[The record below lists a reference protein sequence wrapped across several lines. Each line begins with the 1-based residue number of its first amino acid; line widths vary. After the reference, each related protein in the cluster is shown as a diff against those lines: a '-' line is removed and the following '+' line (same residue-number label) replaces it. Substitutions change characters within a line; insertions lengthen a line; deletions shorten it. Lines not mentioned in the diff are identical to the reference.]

1 MIELTRCGAPDNDR
15 YLPAVMTQGDA
26 STYQTMIDNSTMQK
40 RSQQMVDRAFG
51 SAQSGTTQNGRQQG
65 MAPSAVQGGAPP
77 AAPDAVMGAQQIA
90 PGLGPLPAAPN
101 GMSVAEQILH
111 SSWKSLMAR
120 NVGRSVIVSFLI
132 GTQNTIVTHGI
143 LYEVGNDYIALYQ
156 PDEQSYISCGPLF
169 HPLRGVSARDQSDQF
184 PAATAAVRKSGRS
197 AARFSRFP
205 YCLHSDACGE
215 GAERA
220 VSRASPLPAGRKR
233 LSPFFALTVS
243 PPQRTSPS
251 PSRIS
256 SERKDSAPHVAA
268 CGAASRSTVK

>member
-51 SAQSGTTQNGRQQG
+51 SAQGGTTQNGRQQG
-65 MAPSAVQGGAPP
+65 MAPSA
-77 AAPDAVMGAQQIA
+77 QQIV

-156 PDEQSYISCGPLF
+156 PDEQSYISADLYSIRFVEFLPEISQTNSQQQQQQRRQENRQSEDFLQK
-169 HPLRGVSARDQSDQF
+169 LRLGLM
-184 PAATAAVRKSGRS
+184 PA
-197 AARFSRFP
+197 
-205 YCLHSDACGE
+205 
-215 GAERA
+215 
-220 VSRASPLPAGRKR
+220 
-233 LSPFFALTVS
+233 
-243 PPQRTSPS
+243 
-251 PSRIS
+251 
-256 SERKDSAPHVAA
+256 
-268 CGAASRSTVK
+268 

>member
-26 STYQTMIDNSTMQK
+26 STYQTMIDNSTMQT

-51 SAQSGTTQNGRQQG
+51 SAQGGTTQNGQQQG
-65 MAPSAVQGGAPP
+65 M
-77 AAPDAVMGAQQIA
+77 APDAVMGTQQIV
-90 PGLGPLPAAPN
+90 PGLGPLPATPN

-156 PDEQSYISCGPLF
+156 PDEQSYISADLY
-169 HPLRGVSARDQSDQF
+169 SI
-184 PAATAAVRKSGRS
+184 
-197 AARFSRFP
+197 RFMEF
-205 YCLHSDACGE
+205 
-215 GAERA
+215 
-220 VSRASPLPAGRKR
+220 LPE
-233 LSPFFALTVS
+233 
-243 PPQRTSPS
+243 
-251 PSRIS
+251 IS
-256 SERKDSAPHVAA
+256 QTNSQQQQQP
-268 CGAASRSTVK
+268 

>member
-26 STYQTMIDNSTMQK
+26 STYQTMIDNS
-40 RSQQMVDRAFG
+40 
-51 SAQSGTTQNGRQQG
+51 
-65 MAPSAVQGGAPP
+65 AVQGGAPP
-77 AAPDAVMGAQQIA
+77 AAPDAVMGAQQIV

-156 PDEQSYISCGPLF
+156 PDEQSYISADLY
-169 HPLRGVSARDQSDQF
+169 SI
-184 PAATAAVRKSGRS
+184 
-197 AARFSRFP
+197 RFMEF
-205 YCLHSDACGE
+205 
-215 GAERA
+215 
-220 VSRASPLPAGRKR
+220 LPE
-233 LSPFFALTVS
+233 
-243 PPQRTSPS
+243 
-251 PSRIS
+251 IS
-256 SERKDSAPHVAA
+256 QTNSQQQQQP
-268 CGAASRSTVK
+268 